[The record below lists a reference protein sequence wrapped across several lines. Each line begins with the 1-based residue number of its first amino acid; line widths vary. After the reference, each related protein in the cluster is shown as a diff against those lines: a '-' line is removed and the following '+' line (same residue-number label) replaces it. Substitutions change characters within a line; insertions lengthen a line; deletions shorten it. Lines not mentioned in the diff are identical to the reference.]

1 MKAVFD
7 TKAASGYDDD
17 IVERYHFPNDYLP
30 TAKKA
35 VGDWIVY
42 REPRRGGG
50 SMGYIAVA
58 WVNSDRPRSELVES
72 LLCASEGLSPI

>member
-7 TKAASGYDDD
+7 TKTASGYDDD
-17 IVERYHFPNDYLP
+17 IVERYHFPNNYL
-30 TAKKA
+30 AIA
-35 VGDWIVY
+35 ERSVDDWIVY

-58 WVNSDRPRSELVES
+58 
-72 LLCASEGLSPI
+72 G